1 MQSGDSVPAGQPS
14 PKDDKTKKSKAPD
27 DIFVAWDADVANA
40 YVKIGKSKVWATSVD
55 TVEGADFPMAIFPKS
70 VASKPLEVTGISCDG
85 LKDLRRSSTAAR
97 GNSNLYDAE
106 FEEGTR
112 IVVGMKKDH
121 TLLCAMYKVVKK
133 SKALICMVSVRAFGA
148 EDEDTSITTLLGT
161 GHECCLGLMRQGGP
175 FVEPPLRIDSD
186 NAHGLGKAM

>member
-55 TVEGADFPMAIFPKS
+55 TVEGADFPMATFPKS

-85 LKDLRRSSTAAR
+85 LKDLRRGSAAAR

-106 FEEGTR
+106 FEEGIR

-121 TLLCAMYKVVKK
+121 GLDALDLLVV
-133 SKALICMVSVRAFGA
+133 SACRRVFACNLRVSTR
-148 EDEDTSITTLLGT
+148 
-161 GHECCLGLMRQGGP
+161 
-175 FVEPPLRIDSD
+175 
-186 NAHGLGKAM
+186 